1 MPEDQNNVSVN
12 AGSTTD
18 PVTPEE
24 VKTGESA
31 TDLKAQ
37 YEELQTKLGSQ
48 GQELGEYRQFFQGIS
63 PLLDKLDEQPELV
76 QAIIDGKVNS
86 ELAKAAAEGKVQIE
100 DAAIVSKAHEEV
112 KKDLGKEKYEK
123 TDPAEIERLVTQQL
137 EGVKKEFSQKLD
149 DVEELRSF
157 EKRVTDFVSSKE
169 DFSEYAEGITQ
180 WFKGH
185 PDQDDIEVAYNVV
198 KGKALEGK
206 VAAEASKA
214 AAETAKELAANAAG
228 GSSQGGTYESNQE
241 AADALIAPR
250 TNPNIL

>member
-1 MPEDQNNVSVN
+1 MPEDQNNVSAE

-18 PVTPEE
+18 PVTPEG

-76 QAIIDGKVNS
+76 QAIIDGKINP
-86 ELAKAAAEGKVQIE
+86 ELVKAAVEGKVNIE
-100 DAAIVSKAHEEV
+100 DAAIVSKAHEEI
-112 KKDLGKEKYEK
+112 KKEIGKETYAKI
-123 TDPAEIERLVTQQL
+123 DPAEIERLVEAKL
-137 EGVKKEFSQKLD
+137 EGVKKEFNQKFD
-149 DVEELRSF
+149 DVEELGNF

-169 DFSEYAEGITQ
+169 DFAEYAEGITQ
-180 WFKGH
+180 WIKSH

-198 KGKALEGK
+198 KGAALESK
-206 VAAEASKA
+206 ISTEAAKT
-214 AAETAKELAANAAG
+214 AAETAKNLAANAAG
-228 GSSQGGTYESNQE
+228 GASQGGVIPTDPD
-241 AADALIAPR
+241 AADKLIAPR
-250 TNPNIL
+250 ANPNIF

>member
-112 KKDLGKEKYEK
+112 KKGF
-123 TDPAEIERLVTQQL
+123 T
-137 EGVKKEFSQKLD
+137 
-149 DVEELRSF
+149 
-157 EKRVTDFVSSKE
+157 
-169 DFSEYAEGITQ
+169 
-180 WFKGH
+180 
-185 PDQDDIEVAYNVV
+185 PDRKSVV
-198 KGKALEGK
+198 
-206 VAAEASKA
+206 
-214 AAETAKELAANAAG
+214 
-228 GSSQGGTYESNQE
+228 
-241 AADALIAPR
+241 
-250 TNPNIL
+250 